1 MRFPATTRM
10 VTIIIFIKR
19 YFFSKRLAAP
29 LLLLVLCSLSI
40 APHEINNAPQNRR
53 KVDLIYADENTI
65 IKDDVTGSDIHHIV
79 GNVKFRMDDNILTCD
94 SAHYLP
100 DQMQITA
107 FSRAHLT
114 QGDTLEIFSDYM
126 FYDGRSE
133 IAEAKYNVVLI
144 DKETRLYTDA
154 VKYDIKNQVAYYND
168 RGKIINN
175 DNTLTSIIGIYYVN
189 QSLFHFK
196 DSVKIVNPDYVM
208 TSDTMNY
215 NTKTE
220 TVFFTGPSEVHG
232 DSIYMYCEKGWY
244 ETKTKVSS
252 IWINAFIDN
261 KKNTLKGDSLFYDD
275 SLGFGQA
282 FRNVVIEDTTN
293 SVFVMGHYAQ
303 YNKIPEKI
311 FATDSAVFL
320 HVSKDDSLFIHG
332 DTLRSITIEQ
342 DSLSFRLV
350 KSYYN
355 SRIFSKDMQAKCDSL
370 IMSFQD
376 TIVRLYYEPVIWSEE
391 NQLTADSM
399 SLFIKNSQPDKLELY
414 RKSFVTSQIDT
425 LRYNQIK
432 GNFITAYFRD
442 NEIYKIE
449 VNGNGESIYYLLDR
463 EELVG
468 LNKSKFGAMQI
479 FVENGKVTGT
489 IENQSPQGVID
500 PPDPINQNE
509 PRLDGF
515 MWLEELRP
523 RDKDDIF
530 RKNST
535 PLLP

>member
-1 MRFPATTRM
+1 MRFLATGRM
-10 VTIIIFIKR
+10 VTIILFIKR
-19 YFFSKRLAAP
+19 HIFSKRLAAP
-29 LLLLVLCSLSI
+29 LLLFVLCSLSI
-40 APHEINNAPQNRR
+40 PLEINNAPQNRR
-53 KVDLIYADENTI
+53 KVELIYADENTI
-65 IKDDVTGSDIHHIV
+65 IKDDVTGIDKHHIV

-94 SAHYLP
+94 SAHYVP
-100 DQMQITA
+100 DKMQITA
-107 FSRAHLT
+107 FSKAHLT
-114 QGDTLEIFSDYM
+114 QGDTLNLFSDYM
-126 FYDGRSE
+126 FYDGRND

-144 DKETRLYTDA
+144 DKETHLYTDEIE
-154 VKYDIKNQVAYYND
+154 YDIKNQVAYYND

-175 DNTLTSIIGIYYVN
+175 ENTLTSIIGIYYVN

-215 NTKTE
+215 NTETE
-220 TVFFTGPSEVHG
+220 TVFFTGPSEVNG
-232 DSIYMYCEKGWY
+232 DSLYMYCERGWY
-244 ETKTKVSS
+244 ETKTKISS
-252 IWINAFIDN
+252 IWKNAFIDN
-261 KKNTLKGDSLFYDD
+261 KKNTLRGDSLFYDD

-355 SRIFSKDMQAKCDSL
+355 SRIFSKSVQAKCDSL
-370 IMSFQD
+370 TLSFQD
-376 TIVRLYYEPVIWSEE
+376 TIIRLYHEPVIWSEE

-399 SLFIKNSQPDKLELY
+399 ALFIKNSQADKLELY
-414 RKSFVTSQIDT
+414 RKTFVTSQIDT

-432 GNFITAYFRD
+432 GSFLTAYFRD
-442 NEIYKIE
+442 NEIYKID
-449 VNGNGESIYYLLDR
+449 VNGNGESIYYLLDG
-463 EELVG
+463 EELIG
-468 LNKSKFGAMQI
+468 LNKSKSGTIQVW
-479 FVENGKVTGT
+479 VENGKVTD
-489 IENQSPQGVID
+489 ILEDQSPQGVID
-500 PPDPINQNE
+500 PPDPISQNE

-515 MWLEELRP
+515 IWLNELRP
-523 RDKDDIF
+523 RDKNDIF
-530 RKNST
+530 RKE
-535 PLLP
+535 